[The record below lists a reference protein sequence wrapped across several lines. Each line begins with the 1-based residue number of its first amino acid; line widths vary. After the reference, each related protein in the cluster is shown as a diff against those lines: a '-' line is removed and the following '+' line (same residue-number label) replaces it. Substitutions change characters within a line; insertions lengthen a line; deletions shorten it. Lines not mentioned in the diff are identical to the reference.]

1 MKVFICG
8 QRRSCRALSGGG
20 IVDVRGF
27 EGLAAARVEAA
38 EELVELQ
45 PQRLDAH
52 QGRLDAHDDDV
63 AEHEAEDGVA
73 PARLREGV
81 DYEAS

>member
-8 QRRSCRALSGGG
+8 QRRSGRALSGGG
-20 IVDVRGF
+20 IVDVRGL

-45 PQRLDAH
+45 TEHLNAH
-52 QGRLDAHDDDV
+52 QQ
-63 AEHEAEDGVA
+63 A
-73 PARLREGV
+73 PQ
-81 DYEAS
+81 SP